1 MRPGNV
7 SYRQA
12 EKTGC
17 LKAGSTLKLFSK
29 KFCFAILMK
38 LRTTATIKLLVFVS
52 GYYLPPMNCSSLHWW
67 LLRPNGNTLLFSWWL
82 LRPKGEKGLLSA
94 TSETADKKEE
104 TFEFSNFKGLY
115 AWMNL
120 SGELFES
127 FWFTSFWDLIFS
139 FISLEKVFSVYTTQ
153 LTRCAAS
160 SMQNENKISVN
171 VGFS

>member
-52 GYYLPPMNCSSLHWW
+52 GYYLPPMNCSSLLWW

-94 TSETADKKEE
+94 TSETADKKEDVWVFRLKGTICVNE
-104 TFEFSNFKGLY
+104 FERGIIQQLLIYFFLRKEENRSYLLFYFSWEG
-115 AWMNL
+115 
-120 SGELFES
+120 
-127 FWFTSFWDLIFS
+127 I
-139 FISLEKVFSVYTTQ
+139 FSVY
-153 LTRCAAS
+153 LS
-160 SMQNENKISVN
+160 IN
-171 VGFS
+171 

>member
-7 SYRQA
+7 SYRHA

-52 GYYLPPMNCSSLHWW
+52 GYYLPPMNCSSL
-67 LLRPNGNTLLFSWWL
+67 LWWL

-104 TFEFSNFKGLY
+104 TFEFSNLKGLY

-160 SMQNENKISVN
+160 SMQNENNISVN